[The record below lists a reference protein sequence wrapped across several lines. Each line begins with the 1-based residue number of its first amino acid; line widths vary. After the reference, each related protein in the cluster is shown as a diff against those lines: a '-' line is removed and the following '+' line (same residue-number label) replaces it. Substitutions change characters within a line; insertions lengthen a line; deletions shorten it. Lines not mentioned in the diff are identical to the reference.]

1 MDNVIN
7 YITQSGGHKII
18 LSIFIYFLI
27 SFVGYKLSYR
37 VIDKISVKID
47 PTALH
52 WKLLK
57 QLIRVVWIVI
67 FIIGVIDSVP
77 GSEKLGTAFV
87 ASSSVIVAAIGLASQ
102 DALGN
107 AIDGVFISLFKPFSV
122 GDRIRLVSRNI
133 TGTVSGINLRYTTIK
148 TVENNIL
155 MIPNSIM
162 NDEIIENSNIDDQ
175 KIKTF
180 LDVSVGYESD
190 MDLVKSVLSDVVA
203 KHPYFVDTRS
213 DDEIKQGEPIVGI
226 NVRNFGASGV
236 DIRVTLCAENI
247 NKSFKLSSD
256 LREEILKE
264 FRKNN
269 INIPYNI
276 VEIHTQE
283 IK

>member
-1 MDNVIN
+1 MDNIIN
-7 YITQSGGHKII
+7 YITQNGGHKII

-27 SFVGYKLSYR
+27 SFVAYKLSYR

-57 QLIRVVWIVI
+57 QLIRVVCIVV
-67 FIIGVIDSVP
+67 FLIGVIDSVP

-133 TGTVSGINLRYTTIK
+133 TGTVTGINLRYTTIK

-190 MDLVKSVLSDVVA
+190 MDLVKRVLSDVVV

-213 DDEIKQGEPIVGI
+213 DDEIEQGEPIVGI
-226 NVRNFGASGV
+226 NVRNFGSSGV

-264 FRKNN
+264 FRKNH